1 MQKMIMIPEWRYNKM
16 VESYDKALAELESLR
31 EQLEVAGI
39 ETTAIIKGGEKNGKD

>member
-31 EQLEVAGI
+31 EQLQLL
-39 ETTAIIKGGEKNGKD
+39 KGDGENGKD